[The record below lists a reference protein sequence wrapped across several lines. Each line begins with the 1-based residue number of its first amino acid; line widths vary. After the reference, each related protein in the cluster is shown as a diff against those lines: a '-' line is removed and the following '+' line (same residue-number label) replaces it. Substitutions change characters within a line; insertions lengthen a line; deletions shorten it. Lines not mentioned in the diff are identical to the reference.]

1 MAGTEGCE
9 GSEDAEGAV
18 GSKGPTSRALQ
29 WNGLRPYIDDAP
41 IAVLNEDTI
50 DILGLWS
57 LCMNCL
63 RT

>member
-9 GSEDAEGAV
+9 GSV
-18 GSKGPTSRALQ
+18 GSKGSEGPVGPTSRALQ

-41 IAVLNEDTI
+41 VAVLNEDTI

-57 LCMNCL
+57 LCMDCL
-63 RT
+63 WT